1 MKKNDL
7 RIVLLIALFALG
19 LISTVGCSGQGT
31 APTTETEEATAEE
44 AMAVVEGTIDELA
57 EQTSLDVRAAEL
69 AAREREIAR
78 EEQRI
83 AAEKQEIARRE
94 EKLAKPRDVVVTIPA
109 GSSIVVEFL
118 DTLSS
123 ETNKPGD
130 VFAARI
136 YEDVYQD
143 GVLVMPA
150 GTGIEGVVTDAQDSK
165 RIGGKAKLALEFKRA
180 KLASG
185 ADVPL
190 YASFADAAKGQGK
203 KDAAIIGGATGGG
216 AILGRVLGGD
226 DKDKAT
232 LIGAVVGA
240 AVGTAV
246 AAETKGQAVLIEPGT
261 VIDLVLTEDVT
272 VTVKL

>member
-1 MKKNDL
+1 MRKHDSKL
-7 RIVLLIALFALG
+7 VLLVALFVLG
-19 LISTVGCSGQGT
+19 LGSTLGCSQQGT
-31 APTTETEEATAEE
+31 SPASQSEEA
-44 AMAVVEGTIDELA
+44 AVEQASENLEGTIDELA
-57 EQTSLDVRAAEL
+57 AETSLDVRAAEL

-83 AAEKQEIARRE
+83 AAEKQEMARRE
-94 EKLAKPRDVVVTIPA
+94 EELAKPRDVVVTIPA

-130 VFAARI
+130 LFAARI

-143 GVLVMPA
+143 GILVMPA
-150 GTGIEGVVTDAQDSK
+150 GTGIEGQVTDAQDSK

-185 ADVPL
+185 ANVPL
-190 YASFADAAKGQGK
+190 YASFADAAKGQTK

-216 AILGRVLGGD
+216 AILGRVIGGD

-261 VIDLVLTEDVT
+261 VIDLVLIEDVP